1 MVAALIGAVCVRYT
15 RIFFGILA
23 LALSQVLWSLAM
35 KLFWVT
41 GGTDGLRVPT
51 PTLLGVLGAPGA
63 DKTTFLA
70 TRYYYYVLVVFAIA
84 TAVMWV
90 IVHSP
95 FGKALQAIRDNETRA
110 EFVGV
115 QVRRYRY
122 VAFLVSGAFTGLA
135 GALWV
140 PLNGLTTPDILYW
153 PFSGRIVFMVVLGGF
168 RTFWGPIVGA
178 FVYNYLEVWAVGA
191 TVYWQ
196 LVLGVILVDPRPR
209 DAHRPRGDGG
219 PARRPLA
226 GETAIMSLLEI
237 RNVTKTFGDNRAVDD
252 VTLTIRKGEFLG
264 LIGSNGAG
272 KTTLVNL
279 ISGFFHA
286 DRGALVFDGHDI
298 TRRSINGRIRAG
310 IARSFQLVNLFDH
323 LTVLDNVALTIFSR
337 QGKTRWLWKLAG
349 RDHAVRDE
357 AVAVLR
363 QFGLEGNAAMLAGAV
378 SQGERKLLDV
388 ALAYALRP
396 KLLFLDEPTSGVSTR
411 EKAPI
416 MDIVTAVVR
425 AEGITAVV
433 IEHDMDI
440 VFRYSDRIVAM
451 HQGAILASGTPDEI
465 RRNEQVAMTLLG
477 THATQ

>member
-1 MVAALIGAVCVRYT
+1 
-15 RIFFGILA
+15 
-23 LALSQVLWSLAM
+23 
-35 KLFWVT
+35 
-41 GGTDGLRVPT
+41 
-51 PTLLGVLGAPGA
+51 
-63 DKTTFLA
+63 
-70 TRYYYYVLVVFAIA
+70 
-84 TAVMWV
+84 
-90 IVHSP
+90 
-95 FGKALQAIRDNETRA
+95 
-110 EFVGV
+110 
-115 QVRRYRY
+115 
-122 VAFLVSGAFTGLA
+122 VS
-135 GALWV
+135 
-140 PLNGLTTPDILYW
+140 I
-153 PFSGRIVFMVVLGGF
+153 
-168 RTFWGPIVGA
+168 
-178 FVYNYLEVWAVGA
+178 
-191 TVYWQ
+191 
-196 LVLGVILVDPRPR
+196 
-209 DAHRPRGDGG
+209 
-219 PARRPLA
+219 
-226 GETAIMSLLEI
+226 LEI

-252 VTLTIRKGEFLG
+252 VSLTIRKGEFLG

-279 ISGFFHA
+279 ISGFFPA
-286 DRGALVFDGHDI
+286 DRGSLVFEGRDI
-298 TRRSINGRIRAG
+298 TRSSINGRIRAG
-310 IARSFQLVNLFDH
+310 VARSFQLVNLFDH

-337 QGKTRWLWKLAG
+337 QGKTGWLWTLAG

-357 AVAVLR
+357 AVAVLH
-363 QFGLEGNAAMLAGAV
+363 QFGLHGQASMLAGAV